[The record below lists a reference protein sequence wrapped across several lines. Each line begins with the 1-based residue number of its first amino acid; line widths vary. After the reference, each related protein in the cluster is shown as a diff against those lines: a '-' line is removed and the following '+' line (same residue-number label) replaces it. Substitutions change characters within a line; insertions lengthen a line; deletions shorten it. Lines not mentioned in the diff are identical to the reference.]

1 MKFRKLSN
9 DFALPTAVIFA
20 FIALPIFAQSSDHT
34 GKLKIHVHPRQAY
47 VFVDGT
53 AIRDGSQTLSL
64 KSGSHDVSV
73 HNYGYIPETRPVE
86 INSGETTEVTMNL
99 QKSGDK
105 VAGPF
110 GDIEFKGH
118 PRAAVLLNGTTPD
131 YFVGHVDEFDWNWIW
146 HQRLLVKP
154 GTYQVN
160 VTRQGDS
167 IWSGP
172 VDVKAGQQVTV
183 YLDQNGKTKTK
194 SWPEGSTMEAQPR
207 FPVGLASATIPITP
221 VSAALTAQSSSL
233 NCGQSTQLNW
243 KSSDAVAVSIT
254 DLGKVP
260 DRGERNVTPTKTTN
274 YELVA
279 RGPGG
284 EATET
289 ATVNVN
295 AELAATLSLNQPEI
309 HYHKIGDKVV
319 EDGPVTLTWSA
330 PNAKAVT
337 ITPLGSESSSGSKTI
352 TPQPQQTS
360 TGPVNEVENYTL
372 SATSACGGTTTKTAA
387 LRIVGSIDPAP
398 PITLASVFYPSN
410 YPNAGHPKIGLVA
423 SEKTALADAATH
435 FKNHQEY
442 VHDNATLVIVGHAD
456 VRGPKS
462 YNVKLS
468 QRRAELVKDYL
479 VSEGISADKIQA
491 RAEGKSQEL
500 SRNDV
505 SKLQSEDPQKPDK
518 WQIHNRRATWM
529 AYNRRVDIILEP
541 AGTKS
546 TDQFPNAASDAR
558 LLWQRAEPTLRKV
571 RTAAEAPV
579 ASTSLHATLAGN

>member
-1 MKFRKLSN
+1 MKFREFRN
-9 DFALPTAVIFA
+9 VFALPTVIVFA
-20 FIALPIFAQSSDHT
+20 FFALPIFAQAGDQT

-64 KSGSHDVSV
+64 KPGSHDVSV
-73 HNYGYIPETRPVE
+73 RNYGYIPETRSVE
-86 INSGETTEVTMNL
+86 INSGETTGMTMDL

-160 VTRQGDS
+160 VTREGNS
-167 IWSGP
+167 IWAGP
-172 VDVKAGQQVTV
+172 VDVKAGEQVTV

-194 SWPEGSTMEAQPR
+194 SWPEGNTMEPQPR
-207 FPVGLASATIPITP
+207 SRVGLASATIPVAP

-233 NCGQSTQLNW
+233 NCGQSTELNW

-260 DRGERNVTPTKTTN
+260 DSGERNVTPTKTTN

-284 EATET
+284 EATQT

-295 AELAATLSLNQPEI
+295 AQPTATLSLNHPEI
-309 HYHKIGDKVV
+309 QYHKIGDKVV
-319 EDGPVTLTWSA
+319 EDEPVTLTWSA
-330 PNAKAVT
+330 SNAKAVT
-337 ITPLGSESSSGSKTI
+337 ITPLGSESISGSTTI
-352 TPQPQQTS
+352 TPQPKQTS
-360 TGPVNEVENYTL
+360 TGPINEVENYTL
-372 SATSACGGTTTKTAA
+372 SASSACGGTTTQSAA

-398 PITLASVFYPSN
+398 PVTLASVFYPSN
-410 YPNAGHPKIGLVA
+410 YPNPGHPKIGLVA
-423 SEKTALADAATH
+423 SEKTTLADAATH

-442 VHDNATLVIVGHAD
+442 VHDNATLMIVGHAD

-462 YNVKLS
+462 YNIKLS
-468 QRRAELVKDYL
+468 QRRAELVKNYL
-479 VSEGISADKIQA
+479 VSQGISADKIQV
-491 RAEGKSQEL
+491 RAEGKSHEL
-500 SRNDV
+500 SRDDV

-518 WQIHNRRATWM
+518 WQLHNRRATWM
-529 AYNRRVDIILEP
+529 AYNRRVDMILEP
-541 AGTKS
+541 TGTKS
-546 TDQFPNAASDAR
+546 TDQFPNAAADAR
-558 LLWQRAEPTLRKV
+558 LLWQRAEPTLRTV

-579 ASTSLHATLAGN
+579 VATPLHASIAGN

>member
-1 MKFRKLSN
+1 MKFREFRN
-9 DFALPTAVIFA
+9 VFALPTVIVFA
-20 FIALPIFAQSSDHT
+20 FFALPIFAQAGDQT

-64 KSGSHDVSV
+64 KPGSHDVSV
-73 HNYGYIPETRPVE
+73 RNYGYIPETRSVE
-86 INSGETTEVTMNL
+86 INSGETTGMTMDL

-160 VTRQGDS
+160 VTREGNS
-167 IWSGP
+167 IWAGP
-172 VDVKAGQQVTV
+172 VDVKAGEQVTV

-194 SWPEGSTMEAQPR
+194 SWPEGNTMEPQPR
-207 FPVGLASATIPITP
+207 SRVGLASATIPVAP

-233 NCGQSTQLNW
+233 NCGQSTELNW

-260 DRGERNVTPTKTTN
+260 DSGERNVTPTKTTN

-284 EATET
+284 EATQT

-295 AELAATLSLNQPEI
+295 AQPTATLSLNHPEI
-309 HYHKIGDKVV
+309 QYHKIGDKVV
-319 EDGPVTLTWSA
+319 EDEPVTLTWSA
-330 PNAKAVT
+330 SNAKAVT
-337 ITPLGSESSSGSKTI
+337 ITPLGSESISGSTTI
-352 TPQPQQTS
+352 TPQPKQTS

-372 SATSACGGTTTKTAA
+372 SASSACGGTTTQSAA

-398 PITLASVFYPSN
+398 PVTLASVFYPSN
-410 YPNAGHPKIGLVA
+410 YPNPGHPKIGLVA
-423 SEKTALADAATH
+423 SEKTTLADAATH

-442 VHDNATLVIVGHAD
+442 VHDNATLMIVGHAD

-462 YNVKLS
+462 YNIKLS
-468 QRRAELVKDYL
+468 QRRAELVKNYL
-479 VSEGISADKIQA
+479 VSQGISADKIQV
-491 RAEGKSQEL
+491 RAEGKSHEL
-500 SRNDV
+500 SRDDV

-518 WQIHNRRATWM
+518 WQLHNRRATWM
-529 AYNRRVDIILEP
+529 AYNRRVDMILEP
-541 AGTKS
+541 TGTKS
-546 TDQFPNAASDAR
+546 TDQFPNAAADAR
-558 LLWQRAEPTLRKV
+558 LLWQRAEPTLRTV

-579 ASTSLHATLAGN
+579 VATPLHASIAGN